1 MSTPVIW
8 IFIPVA
14 VSLGLLAFRRHRTLV
29 NSLGIL
35 LAFSLGLLAKFFPF
49 GGGLTIGS
57 FQVQIS
63 TSLVVLGRTFT
74 LTEGSRAFLSL
85 IFLTTGFWFL
95 IASRVD
101 ANLSLIPAGLGVVGF
116 LVAATAVQPF
126 LYAALLIEVA
136 VLWSVLFLSPP
147 GTQVSRGVL
156 RYLIFLTLAMPFIL
170 FTGWMLSGTESISA
184 NREEVLRVVLM
195 FGLGF
200 AFLLAVFP
208 FHTWIPLLAED
219 AGPLTGGFIFW
230 LLQTTGLFLL
240 VTFLDQFG
248 WLRTYPVFLQALRL
262 TGLLM
267 VVSGG
272 LWAAFQTRMDRL
284 FGYAVIIE
292 TGMSLLALSLNTTV
306 GFNSF
311 AEPFLSRAPA
321 YLLWVYGA
329 TSIKRLRGSL
339 DFRTIEGAFHQTP
352 FAAGGVI
359 LSALSLAGVP
369 LLAAFPIRLV
379 LLEGLS
385 QQSISAA
392 VWTVVGCLG
401 LLAGTLRMLWYL
413 LKSNE
418 PGTWTIAERRL
429 DQALLSLGAA
439 LLLAFGVFP
448 QTFVLPMLEML
459 TNFTHL
465 GG

>member
-14 VSLGLLAFRRHRTLV
+14 ASLGLLAFRRHRSLV

-35 LAFSLGLLAKFFPF
+35 LTFGLGLLAKFFPF
-49 GGGLTIGS
+49 EGGLTIGS
-57 FQVQIS
+57 IQVQIS
-63 TSLVVLGRTFT
+63 TSLAVLGRTFT
-74 LTEGSRAFLSL
+74 LPEGSQTFLAL

-101 ANLSLIPAGLGVVGF
+101 VNRSLIPAGLGVVGF

-147 GTQVSRGVL
+147 GVQISRGVL

-170 FTGWMLSGTESISA
+170 FTGWMLSGTETVSA
-184 NREEVLRVVLM
+184 NSEEVIRAVLL
-195 FGLGF
+195 FGLSF
-200 AFLLAVFP
+200 AFLLAIFP

-230 LLQTTGLFLL
+230 LLQTTGLFLM

-248 WLRTYPVFLQALRL
+248 WLRTFPVFLQALRL

-272 LWAAFQTRMDRL
+272 LWAAFQTRMDRM

-292 TGMSLLALSLNTTV
+292 TGMSLLALSLNTAV

-311 AEPFLSRAPA
+311 AELFLSRAPA

-329 TSIKRLRGSL
+329 TQIKQLRGSL
-339 DFRTIEGAFHQTP
+339 DFQAVEGVFHQTP
-352 FAAGGVI
+352 FAAGAVI

-401 LLAGTLRMLWYL
+401 LLAGALRMLWHL

-418 PGTWTIAERRL
+418 LGTWTIVETRL
-429 DQALLSLGAA
+429 DQALLSLGAV

-448 QTFVLPMLEML
+448 QTFVPPMLEML